1 MSEFCYQVSNLTQGT
16 GTGVKYQSVF
26 SPLPAGS
33 CHFLPTDGFV
43 GGCFNLG
50 VFLVSLVPMVAVV
63 GLVGVVVVVI
73 LTEEIRQAT
82 VACANLTSLDA
93 YFVEECVFGPLGF
106 PKVERNRPIYV

>member
-26 SPLPAGS
+26 SPLPTGS

-50 VFLVSLVPMVAVV
+50 VFLVSLVVVV
-63 GLVGVVVVVI
+63 GLVGVVVI

-82 VACANLTSLDA
+82 VPCANLTSLDA